1 MATQYFQNSWS
12 LHNDSL
18 DTLPTDNVFQ
28 NILEDNFKTAF
39 LACKNKKALVK
50 MELALKL

>member
-18 DTLPTDNVFQ
+18 DTLPTDVFQ
-28 NILEDNFKTAF
+28 NISEEDLMTAF
-39 LACKNKKALVK
+39 LACKNMKALAK
-50 MELALKL
+50 IELVFNL